1 MEVTWVNNS
10 MVNNNYIV
18 INEQQLDQ
26 VLAGEEIITRERE
39 NVEDKKYR
47 F

>member
-1 MEVTWVNNS
+1 
-10 MVNNNYIV
+10 MVNSNYTV

-26 VLAGEEIITRERE
+26 VLAGEEIITRKRE